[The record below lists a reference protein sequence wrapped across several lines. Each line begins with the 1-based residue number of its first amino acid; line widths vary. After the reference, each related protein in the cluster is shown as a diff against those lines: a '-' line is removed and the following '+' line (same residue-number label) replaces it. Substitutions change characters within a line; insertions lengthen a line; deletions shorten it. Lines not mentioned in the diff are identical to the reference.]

1 MIPLMKKQIPL
12 KAHAH
17 RADDIF
23 TALRIAGEFD
33 LDITLDHCTEG
44 HLIADHIKK
53 SGKKALVGPSLSE
66 RAKFEL
72 KNLTFDTPGILSA
85 RGVEVSII
93 TDHPV
98 IPIQYLPLC
107 AALAVK
113 AGMNREE
120 AFRALTVNPA
130 RALGIDDRVG
140 SLEEGKDADIV
151 LWNGDPLEFNSEVM
165 YTIINGEVVYKR

>member
-1 MIPLMKKQIPL
+1 MIW
-12 KAHAH
+12 
-17 RADDIF
+17 
-23 TALRIAGEFD
+23 
-33 LDITLDHCTEG
+33 
-44 HLIADHIKK
+44 
-53 SGKKALVGPSLSE
+53 
-66 RAKFEL
+66 AKFEL